1 MASFGT
7 KFYNE
12 DETVTQRT
20 PPEMP
25 FDATAIVASRNGSL
39 PPRRVLF
46 VITDLVVICFG
57 GILALALRFSFHLLH
72 DPLDYPATVTAHM
85 AFILL
90 YTGLIVL
97 FADTHGLY
105 SNYQTLSARQ
115 EMIAASKSVLMAN
128 ILLSGC
134 IYISG
139 IKFISRLVI
148 AVTMLF
154 ALLTMISWR
163 YLRRKRITTA
173 CADGLIC
180 HNVII
185 VGAGRVAQSVKRYL
199 DDRRHLG
206 FVVSGFLACA
216 GESPGVP
223 VLGSVESLTAVCRT
237 HFIDEVLV
245 CTQDRNVVH
254 QVVDI
259 ARRHRLGVKVIPDLY
274 DGIAGGAQLEYL
286 GGLPSLTIQHRNLPV
301 FALKVKRM
309 LDMLLAALALLLL
322 SPLAALIAVLIKL
335 DSQGPILY
343 SSKRV
348 GKKGRVFHCVK
359 FRTMVADAEA
369 RKAKLQ
375 HLNERDG
382 VLFKI
387 SNDPRVTRIGA
398 FLRKYSLDEI
408 PQLWNVLNGDMSLV
422 GPRPPLAHE
431 VEKYELD
438 YLRRLDVAPGITGL
452 WQVEARRHPS
462 FDRYIALDLQYVE
475 QWNLL
480 LDLKIIWR
488 TVGVVFAGTGQ

>member
-1 MASFGT
+1 MASFGP

-12 DETVTQRT
+12 DETVTART

-25 FDATAIVASRNGSL
+25 FNTTAIMASRNASL
-39 PPRRVLF
+39 PPKRVLF
-46 VITDLVVICFG
+46 VITDLVVIWFG

-105 SNYQTLSARQ
+105 SNYQTLSVRQ

-154 ALLTMISWR
+154 ALLTMTSWR

-206 FVVSGFLACA
+206 FVVSGFLACDA
-216 GESPGVP
+216 EDAGVP
-223 VLGSVESLTAVCRT
+223 VLGSVESLTAICRT
-237 HFIDEVLV
+237 HFIDEILV

-259 ARRHRLGVKVIPDLY
+259 ARRHRLGVKFIPDLY
-274 DGIAGGAQLEYL
+274 DGLAGGAQLEYL
-286 GGLPSLTIQHRNLPV
+286 GELPSLTIQHRNLPV
-301 FALKVKRM
+301 LELKVKRM
-309 LDMLLAALALLLL
+309 LDMLLAGLALLVL
-322 SPLAALIAVLIKL
+322 SPLAALIAILIKL
-335 DSQGPILY
+335 GSQGPVLY

-369 RKAKLQ
+369 RRAKLQ

-382 VLFKI
+382 ILFKI
-387 SNDPRVTRIGA
+387 SNDPRVTPVGA
-398 FLRKYSLDEI
+398 YLRKYSLDEI